1 MVIMYHIVKVFRFQ
15 LYKFFL
21 KDLIGSRIV
30 LNFQG
35 CFYFQGCLQYFAG
48 NEGQGT
54 VEAFNFNQPT
64 NAYAGHL
71 SGWYNLI
78 NDRSL
83 HQNFSP

>member
-1 MVIMYHIVKVFRFQ
+1 MVIMYHIVTVFRFQ

-30 LNFQG
+30 LN
-35 CFYFQGCLQYFAG
+35 FQGCLQYFAG